1 MRALI
6 LAAGLTLAAAP
17 AFAADPV
24 EGEWLTQE
32 ATAKVRIGPRP
43 GKADRM
49 CGVISWLKN
58 PADAKATDNKNPD
71 PKLKTRT
78 ILGLPMIR
86 DFKQAAP
93 GRWTGGK
100 IYDPGSGKTYD
111 SKISVSASG
120 TLKVEGCVLMICQAQ
135 TWRRG

>member
-6 LAAGLTLAAAP
+6 LAAGLVLAAAP
-17 AFAADPV
+17 ALAADPV

-32 ATAKVRIGPRP
+32 ATAKVRIGPCP
-43 GKADRM
+43 GKPDRM

-58 PADAKATDNKNPD
+58 PADAKATDGKNPD
-71 PKLKTRT
+71 PKLKSRT

-86 DFKQAAP
+86 DFKPAAP

-111 SKISVSASG
+111 SKIGVNANG
-120 TLKVEGCVLMICQAQ
+120 TLKVEGCILMVCQAQ

>member
-17 AFAADPV
+17 ALAADPV

-32 ATAKVRIGPRP
+32 ATAKVRIGPCP

-58 PADAKATDNKNPD
+58 PADAKATDSKNPD

-111 SKISVSASG
+111 SKIAIDANG

>member
-1 MRALI
+1 MRAIL
-6 LAAGLTLAAAP
+6 LAAGLALAAAP

-24 EGEWLTQE
+24 EGEWFTVG
-32 ATAKVRIGPRP
+32 ATAKVRIGPCP

-49 CGVISWLKN
+49 CGVIAWLKN
-58 PADAKATDNKNPD
+58 PADAKATDSKNPD
-71 PKLKTRT
+71 ARLKSRT
-78 ILGLPMIR
+78 LLGLPMIR

-111 SKISVSASG
+111 SKIGVSPDG
-120 TLKVEGCVLMICQAQ
+120 TLKVEGCVLVVCQAQ